1 MFSDWASFVLWRE
14 GFVRYLWR
22 EEKRG
27 KGVGEEC
34 VKQAGLQ
41 KREMPVSLCTITHSI
56 TYQTTFR
63 KVYNPFYYT
72 AGYIQERPHNARSK
86 QQAKQTSQQLYFLSK
101 IHNKQKRE
109 PSFKLRQ
116 GCHLDCSFHSPLFLV
131 PKEPILDLQF
141 SICNVSSGS

>member
-1 MFSDWASFVLWRE
+1 MFSDWASFVCPFAGRLCLLLVA
-14 GFVRYLWR
+14 GG
-22 EEKRG
+22 KRG
-27 KGVGEEC
+27 TGEGGRVGEEC
-34 VKQAGLQ
+34 AKQAGLQ

-116 GCHLDCSFHSPLFLV
+116 GCHLDCSFQTLI
-131 PKEPILDLQF
+131 EPRHRT
-141 SICNVSSGS
+141 S